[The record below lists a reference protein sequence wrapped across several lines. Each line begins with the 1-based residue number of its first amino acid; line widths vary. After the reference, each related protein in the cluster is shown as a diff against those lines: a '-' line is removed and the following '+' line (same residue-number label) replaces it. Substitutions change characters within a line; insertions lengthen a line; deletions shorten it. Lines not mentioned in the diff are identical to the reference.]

1 MVQNCRMRRL
11 TVPALL
17 VTLLVTVLGTAW
29 GSDFGGAP
37 VEPAPAVASVQHLA
51 SPGTPDCDPQGQHA
65 PDSRQGVPTRG
76 TSAHELLAPL
86 AYAHGHGATAPLTG
100 IVPPTPAGRGPP
112 PPNDPPSP
120 VELSV
125 LRV

>member
-1 MVQNCRMRRL
+1 MRRL

-17 VTLLVTVLGTAW
+17 VTLLVTVVGAAW
-29 GSDFGGAP
+29 GSDFRGAP
-37 VEPAPAVASVQHLA
+37 VEPAPALASVHHLS

-76 TSAHELLAPL
+76 ASAHELLAPL

-100 IVPPTPAGRGPP
+100 IVPPPPVGRGPP

>member
-1 MVQNCRMRRL
+1 MRRL

-29 GSDFGGAP
+29 GSDFGGPP
-37 VEPAPAVASVQHLA
+37 VQTAPALASVQQLA
-51 SPGTPDCDPQGQHA
+51 SPATPDCAPQGQHA

>member
-1 MVQNCRMRRL
+1 MRRL
-11 TVPALL
+11 TVVPALL
-17 VTLLVTVLGTAW
+17 VTLLVTVVGAAW

-37 VEPAPAVASVQHLA
+37 VEPAPALASVQQGT
-51 SPGTPDCDPQGQHA
+51 SPGGSTDCAPQGPHA
-65 PDSRQGVPTRG
+65 PDSRQGVPSRG

-86 AYAHGHGATAPLTG
+86 AYAHGVAAPLTG

-112 PPNDPPSP
+112 PPKDPPTP

>member
-1 MVQNCRMRRL
+1 MRRL

-17 VTLLVTVLGTAW
+17 VTLLVTVLGVAW
-29 GSDFGGAP
+29 SSGFGGAP
-37 VEPAPAVASVQHLA
+37 VEPAPALASAQQVASP
-51 SPGTPDCDPQGQHA
+51 SGTPDCAPEGQHA
-65 PDSRQGVPTRG
+65 PDSRQGVPSRG

-86 AYAHGHGATAPLTG
+86 AYAHGQGATAPLAG

>member
-1 MVQNCRMRRL
+1 MRRL

-17 VTLLVTVLGTAW
+17 VTLLVTVLGVAW
-29 GSDFGGAP
+29 GSDLGGAP
-37 VEPAPAVASVQHLA
+37 VQPAPVLASVQQVS
-51 SPGTPDCDPQGQHA
+51 SPGGTTDCDPLGPHA
-65 PDSRQGVPTRG
+65 PDSRQGVPSRG

-86 AYAHGHGATAPLTG
+86 AYAHGHGVTAPLAG

-112 PPNDPPSP
+112 PPNDPPTP

>member
-1 MVQNCRMRRL
+1 MRRL
-11 TVPALL
+11 TLPALL
-17 VTLLVTVLGTAW
+17 VTLLVTVVGAAW
-29 GSDFGGAP
+29 GGDFGGAP
-37 VEPAPAVASVQHLA
+37 VKPAPALASVQQVS
-51 SPGTPDCDPQGQHA
+51 SPGGTTDCDPQGRHA
-65 PDSRQGVPTRG
+65 PDSRQGVPSRG

-86 AYAHGHGATAPLTG
+86 AYAHGHGVTAPLTG

-112 PPNDPPSP
+112 PPNDPPTP